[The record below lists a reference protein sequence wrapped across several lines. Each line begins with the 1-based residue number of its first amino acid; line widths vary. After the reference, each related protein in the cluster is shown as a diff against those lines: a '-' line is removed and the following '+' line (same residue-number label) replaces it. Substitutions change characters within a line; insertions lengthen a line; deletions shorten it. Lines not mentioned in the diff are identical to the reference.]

1 MPAGAGDAVLAG
13 GSLALRP
20 RTPLACAAGARGPFP
35 GRSPLAGA
43 GLLEAEDACFAAWA
57 PSRLLSREAATEA
70 ADSTEPTEPCCGAV
84 C

>member
-20 RTPLACAAGARGPFP
+20 RTPLACGPFP
-35 GRSPLAGA
+35 GRSPLARA